1 MKPNILFIV
10 IDSLRADKCYGDK
23 KTSVTPNIDSLIKN
37 GTYFSQNITS
47 APSTIPSIYS
57 ILTSLYPFECVAQEG
72 NFFVINPE
80 INNYVKTLERNGY
93 SCYATLPILISYL
106 GFDKVF
112 KDNLETFHR
121 TSTLYNGLGEKIIQR
136 LKSFSMTESWFYYLH
151 LYDLMWISDPANF
164 NSEDGPDEIRNEKY
178 GENQY
183 ERIFSVMDAWLGR
196 ILQNLNLKN
205 TLVVI
210 TADHGTDIGV
220 YNSEMEESNK
230 VFQELRKH
238 DHGIGFKIGQKIARK
253 LPKSMSP
260 VRKKVAEKYT
270 SKTDEKIKDRV
281 KPELEKIEKSEL
293 RPYEKR
299 LMQNAVL
306 PTAHVFDDRVHVPLI
321 FSGYNIPSNKIINQ
335 QIRSVDIFP
344 TITDIIGLSDVNY
357 GKRGTTL
364 VPLMQGK
371 QVQEIPAFLESATN
385 STRSSDSNVI
395 GIRTSKFK
403 YFRDRDD
410 PTKNVHL
417 YDLKND
423 PLEEKNIADGRK
435 DMIEEME
442 KHLVEIL
449 KGESFQ
455 RSQSNEE
462 FGEEQS
468 DIIDSELKRL
478 GYIN

>member
-151 LYDLMWISDPANF
+151 LYDLMWISEPANF

-403 YFRDRDD
+403 YFRDRND

-442 KHLVEIL
+442 KYLVEIL

>member
-1 MKPNILFIV
+1 
-10 IDSLRADKCYGDK
+10 
-23 KTSVTPNIDSLIKN
+23 
-37 GTYFSQNITS
+37 
-47 APSTIPSIYS
+47 
-57 ILTSLYPFECVAQEG
+57 
-72 NFFVINPE
+72 
-80 INNYVKTLERNGY
+80 
-93 SCYATLPILISYL
+93 
-106 GFDKVF
+106 
-112 KDNLETFHR
+112 
-121 TSTLYNGLGEKIIQR
+121 
-136 LKSFSMTESWFYYLH
+136 MTEPWFYYLH

-299 LMQNAVL
+299 LMKYSIL
-306 PTAHVFDDRVHVPLI
+306 PITDLYDDKYVVPLI
-321 FSGYNIPSNKIINQ
+321 LTGYNIPSNKIINQ

-357 GKRGTTL
+357 GKRGRSL
-364 VPLMQGK
+364 LPIIQGK
-371 QVQEIPAFLESATN
+371 NLEELPAYIETATN
-385 STRSSDSNVI
+385 SVKTQTDNSI

-403 YFRDRDD
+403 YFRDRND

-423 PLEEKNIADGRK
+423 PLEEKNIAEDNK
-435 DMIEEME
+435 DVVEEME
-442 KHLVEIL
+442 KQVIEIL
-449 KGESFQ
+449 KGESLEHK
-455 RSQSNEE
+455 QSKKLTEE
-462 FGEEQS
+462 EIKKAREA
-468 DIIDSELKRL
+468 LTKL
-478 GYIN
+478 GYI

>member
-10 IDSLRADKCYGDK
+10 IDSLRADKCHGDK

-57 ILTSLYPFECVAQEG
+57 TLTSLYPFECVALEG
-72 NFFVINPE
+72 NFFVVNPE
-80 INNYVKTLERNGY
+80 INNYVKNLERNNY

-112 KDNLETFHR
+112 KNNLETFQR
-121 TSTLYNGLGEKIIQR
+121 TSTLYNGLGKKIIQR
-136 LKSFSMTESWFYYLH
+136 LKSFSMTEPWFYYLH

-164 NSEDGPDEIRNEKY
+164 NPEDGPDEIRNEKY

-183 ERIFSVMDAWLGR
+183 ERIFSVVDSWLGK
-196 ILQNLNLKN
+196 ILQNLNLNN
-205 TLVVI
+205 TLIVI

-220 YNSEMEESNK
+220 YNTEMEESNK
-230 VFQELRKH
+230 LFQGMRKH
-238 DHGIGFKIGQKIARK
+238 DPGIGFKIGQKIAHK
-253 LPKSMSP
+253 LPKSMSA
-260 VRKKVAEKYT
+260 VRKKVAGKYT
-270 SKTDEKIKDRV
+270 SETDERIKNKV
-281 KPELEKIEKSEL
+281 KPELEKIEKSDL

-299 LMQNAVL
+299 LMKNAVL

-321 FSGYNIPSNKIINQ
+321 FSGYNIPSNKIVNQ
-335 QIRSVDIFP
+335 QIQSVDIFP
-344 TITDIIGLSDVNY
+344 TIVDIIGLSNPNY
-357 GKRGTTL
+357 GKRGTSL
-364 VPLMQGK
+364 VPLMEGK

-403 YFRDRDD
+403 YFRDRND

-423 PLEEKNIADGRK
+423 PLEEKNIAEDNK
-435 DMIEEME
+435 DVVEEME
-442 KHLVEIL
+442 KHVIEIL
-449 KGESFQ
+449 KGESLEHK
-455 RSQSNEE
+455 QSKKLTEE
-462 FGEEQS
+462 EIKKAREA
-468 DIIDSELKRL
+468 LTKL
-478 GYIN
+478 GYI

>member
-37 GTYFSQNITS
+37 GTYFSQTITHGQG
-47 APSTIPSIYS
+47 TISCMSS
-57 ILTSLYPFECVAQEG
+57 ILTGLYPFESMTQNEDI
-72 NFFVINPE
+72 FVINPAAE
-80 INNYVKTLERNGY
+80 TYIENLEGFGY
-93 SCYATLPILISYL
+93 HTHATVQDSLSHIGLSQ
-106 GFDKVF
+106 VF
-112 KDNLETFHR
+112 KNNFEMYPV
-121 TSTLYNGLGEKIIQR
+121 TLKTWTGLGQQVIDKIKENKQ
-136 LKSFSMTESWFYYLH
+136 KEPWFYYLH
-151 LYDLMWISDPANF
+151 LYDLYTPIDYETQTDVKELND
-164 NSEDGPDEIRNEKY
+164 NSFGNTT
-178 GENQY
+178 Y
-183 ERIFSVMDAWLGR
+183 ERMFSAIDIWIGK
-196 ILQNLNLKN
+196 ILK
-205 TLVVI
+205 TIDTKKTIVI
-210 TADHGTDIGV
+210 ITSDHGHEIGAFTE
-220 YNSEMEESNK
+220 SMEK
-230 VFQELRKH
+230 LWRQYRTVRKH
-238 DHGIGFKIGQKIARK
+238 DPGIGVKIGQKIAHK
-253 LPKSMSP
+253 LPKSMLP
-260 VRKKVAEKYT
+260 IRKKVAEKYM
-270 SKTDEKIKDRV
+270 SKTYEKIKDKV

-403 YFRDRDD
+403 YFRDRND

-423 PLEEKNIADGRK
+423 PLEEKNIAEDNK
-435 DMIEEME
+435 DVVEEME
-442 KHLVEIL
+442 KHVIEIL
-449 KGESFQ
+449 KGESLEHK
-455 RSQSNEE
+455 QSKKLTEE
-462 FGEEQS
+462 EIKKAREA
-468 DIIDSELKRL
+468 LTKL
-478 GYIN
+478 GYI

>member
-10 IDSLRADKCYGDK
+10 IDSLKADKCYGDK

-37 GTYFSQNITS
+37 GTYFSQTITHGQG
-47 APSTIPSIYS
+47 TISCMSS
-57 ILTSLYPFECVAQEG
+57 ILTGLYPFESMTQNEDI
-72 NFFVINPE
+72 FVINPAAE
-80 INNYVKTLERNGY
+80 TYIENLEGFGY
-93 SCYATLPILISYL
+93 HTHATVQDALSHIGLSQ
-106 GFDKVF
+106 VF
-112 KDNLETFHR
+112 KNNFEMY
-121 TSTLYNGLGEKIIQR
+121 SVTLKTWTGLGQQVIDKI
-136 LKSFSMTESWFYYLH
+136 KESKQKEPWFYYLH
-151 LYDLMWISDPANF
+151 LYDLYTPIDYETQTDVKELND
-164 NSEDGPDEIRNEKY
+164 NSFGNTT
-178 GENQY
+178 Y
-183 ERIFSVMDAWLGR
+183 ERMFSAIDIWIGK
-196 ILQNLNLKN
+196 ILK
-205 TLVVI
+205 TIDTKKTIVI
-210 TADHGTDIGV
+210 ITSDHGHEIGAFTE
-220 YNSEMEESNK
+220 SMEK
-230 VFQELRKH
+230 LWQQYRTVRKH
-238 DHGIGFKIGQKIARK
+238 DPGIGFKIGQKIAHK
-253 LPKSMSP
+253 LPKSMLP
-260 VRKKVAEKYT
+260 IRKKVAEKYT
-270 SKTDEKIKDRV
+270 SKTYEKIKDKV

-371 QVQEIPAFLESATN
+371 QVQEIPAFLESAPN

-403 YFRDRDD
+403 YFRDRND

-423 PLEEKNIADGRK
+423 PLEEKNIAEDNK
-435 DMIEEME
+435 DVVEEME
-442 KHLVEIL
+442 KHVIEIL
-449 KGESFQ
+449 KGESLEHK
-455 RSQSNEE
+455 QSEKLTEE
-462 FGEEQS
+462 EIKKAREA
-468 DIIDSELKRL
+468 LTKL
-478 GYIN
+478 GYI

>member
-37 GTYFSQNITS
+37 GTYFSQTITHGQ
-47 APSTIPSIYS
+47 STIPCMSS
-57 ILTSLYPFECVAQEG
+57 ILTGLYPFESMTQNEDI
-72 NFFVINPE
+72 FVINPAAE
-80 INNYVKTLERNGY
+80 TYIENLEGFGY
-93 SCYATLPILISYL
+93 HTHATVQDSISHMGL
-106 GFDKVF
+106 SQVF
-112 KDNLETFHR
+112 KNNFEMYPV
-121 TSTLYNGLGEKIIQR
+121 TLKTWTGLGQQVIDKIKENKQ
-136 LKSFSMTESWFYYLH
+136 KEPWFYYLH
-151 LYDLMWISDPANF
+151 LYDLYTPIDYETQTDVKELND
-164 NSEDGPDEIRNEKY
+164 NSFGNTT
-178 GENQY
+178 Y
-183 ERIFSVMDAWLGR
+183 ERMFSAIDIWIGK
-196 ILQNLNLKN
+196 ILK
-205 TLVVI
+205 TIDTKKTIVI
-210 TADHGTDIGV
+210 ITSDHGHEKGAFTE
-220 YNSEMEESNK
+220 SMEK
-230 VFQELRKH
+230 LWRQYRTVRKH
-238 DHGIGFKIGQKIARK
+238 DPGIGFKIGQKIAHK

-270 SKTDEKIKDRV
+270 SKTDEKIKDKV

-403 YFRDRDD
+403 YFRDRND

-423 PLEEKNIADGRK
+423 PLEEKNIAEDNK
-435 DMIEEME
+435 DVVEEME
-442 KHLVEIL
+442 KHVIEIL
-449 KGESFQ
+449 KGESLEHK
-455 RSQSNEE
+455 QSKKLTEE
-462 FGEEQS
+462 EIKKAREA
-468 DIIDSELKRL
+468 LTKL
-478 GYIN
+478 GYI

>member
-37 GTYFSQNITS
+37 GTYFSQTITHGQ
-47 APSTIPSIYS
+47 STIPCMSS
-57 ILTSLYPFECVAQEG
+57 ILTGLYPFESMTQNEDI
-72 NFFVINPE
+72 FVINPAAE
-80 INNYVKTLERNGY
+80 TYIENLEGFGY
-93 SCYATLPILISYL
+93 HTHATVQDSLSHMGLSQ
-106 GFDKVF
+106 VF
-112 KDNLETFHR
+112 KNNFEMY
-121 TSTLYNGLGEKIIQR
+121 SVTLKTWTGLGQQVIDKIKENKQ
-136 LKSFSMTESWFYYLH
+136 KEPWFYYLH
-151 LYDLMWISDPANF
+151 LYDLYTPIDYETQTDVKELND
-164 NSEDGPDEIRNEKY
+164 NSFGNTT
-178 GENQY
+178 Y
-183 ERIFSVMDAWLGR
+183 ERMFSAIDIWIGK
-196 ILQNLNLKN
+196 ILK
-205 TLVVI
+205 TIDTKKTIVI
-210 TADHGTDIGV
+210 ITSDHGHEIGAFTE
-220 YNSEMEESNK
+220 SMEK
-230 VFQELRKH
+230 LWRQYRTVRKH
-238 DHGIGFKIGQKIARK
+238 DPGIGLKIGQKIAHK

-270 SKTDEKIKDRV
+270 SKTDERIKEKV

-299 LMQNAVL
+299 LMKYSIL
-306 PTAHVFDDRVHVPLI
+306 PIMDLYDDKYVVPLI
-321 FSGYNIPSNKIINQ
+321 LTGYNIPSNKIINQ

-357 GKRGTTL
+357 GKRGRSL
-364 VPLMQGK
+364 LPIIQGK
-371 QVQEIPAFLESATN
+371 NLEELPAYIETATN
-385 STRSSDSNVI
+385 SVKTQTDNSI

-403 YFRDRDD
+403 YFRDRND

-449 KGESFQ
+449 KGDSFQ
-455 RSQSNEE
+455 HSQSNEE

>member
-37 GTYFSQNITS
+37 GTYFSQTITHGQG
-47 APSTIPSIYS
+47 TISCMSS
-57 ILTSLYPFECVAQEG
+57 ILTGLYPFESMTQNEDI
-72 NFFVINPE
+72 FVINPAAE
-80 INNYVKTLERNGY
+80 TYIENLEGFGY
-93 SCYATLPILISYL
+93 HTHATVQDPLSHIGLSQ
-106 GFDKVF
+106 VF
-112 KDNLETFHR
+112 KNNFEMYPV
-121 TSTLYNGLGEKIIQR
+121 TLKTWTGLGQQVIDKIKENKQ
-136 LKSFSMTESWFYYLH
+136 KEPWFYYLH
-151 LYDLMWISDPANF
+151 LYDLYTPIDYETQTDVKELND
-164 NSEDGPDEIRNEKY
+164 NSFGNTT
-178 GENQY
+178 Y
-183 ERIFSVMDAWLGR
+183 ERMFSAIDIWIGK
-196 ILQNLNLKN
+196 ILK
-205 TLVVI
+205 TIDTKKTIVI
-210 TADHGTDIGV
+210 ITSDHGHEKGAFTE
-220 YNSEMEESNK
+220 SMEKLHQQSRT
-230 VFQELRKH
+230 VRKH
-238 DHGIGFKIGQKIARK
+238 DPGIGFKIGQKIAHK

-270 SKTDEKIKDRV
+270 SKTDEKIKDKV

-299 LMQNAVL
+299 LMKYSIL
-306 PTAHVFDDRVHVPLI
+306 PITDLYDDKYVVPLI
-321 FSGYNIPSNKIINQ
+321 LTGYNIPSNKIINQ

-371 QVQEIPAFLESATN
+371 QVQEIPAFLESAPN

-403 YFRDRDD
+403 YFRDRND

-423 PLEEKNIADGRK
+423 PLEEKNIAEDNK
-435 DMIEEME
+435 DVVEEME
-442 KHLVEIL
+442 KQVIEIL
-449 KGESFQ
+449 KGESLEHK
-455 RSQSNEE
+455 QSKKLTEE
-462 FGEEQS
+462 EIKKAREV
-468 DIIDSELKRL
+468 LTKL
-478 GYIN
+478 GYI

>member
-37 GTYFSQNITS
+37 GTYFSQTITHGQG
-47 APSTIPSIYS
+47 TISCMSS
-57 ILTSLYPFECVAQEG
+57 ILTGLYPFESMTQNEDI
-72 NFFVINPE
+72 FVINPAAE
-80 INNYVKTLERNGY
+80 TYIENLEGFGY
-93 SCYATLPILISYL
+93 HTHATVQESLSHMGLSQ
-106 GFDKVF
+106 VF
-112 KDNLETFHR
+112 KNNFEMYPV
-121 TSTLYNGLGEKIIQR
+121 TLKTWTGLGQQVIDKIKENKQ
-136 LKSFSMTESWFYYLH
+136 KEPWFYYLH
-151 LYDLMWISDPANF
+151 LYDLYTPIDYETQTDVKELND
-164 NSEDGPDEIRNEKY
+164 NSFGNTT
-178 GENQY
+178 Y
-183 ERIFSVMDAWLGR
+183 ERMFSAIDIWIGK
-196 ILQNLNLKN
+196 ILK
-205 TLVVI
+205 TIDTKKTIVI
-210 TADHGTDIGV
+210 ITSDHGHEIGAFTE
-220 YNSEMEESNK
+220 SMEK
-230 VFQELRKH
+230 LWRQYRTVRKH
-238 DHGIGFKIGQKIARK
+238 DPGIGLKIGQKIAHK
-253 LPKSMSP
+253 LPKSMLP
-260 VRKKVAEKYT
+260 IRKKVAEKYT
-270 SKTDEKIKDRV
+270 SKTYEKIKDKV

-371 QVQEIPAFLESATN
+371 QVQEIPAFLESAPN
-385 STRSSDSNVI
+385 STRSEDSNVI

-403 YFRDRDD
+403 YFRDRND

-423 PLEEKNIADGRK
+423 PLEEKNIAEDNK
-435 DMIEEME
+435 DVVEEME
-442 KHLVEIL
+442 KHVIEIL
-449 KGESFQ
+449 KGESLEHK
-455 RSQSNEE
+455 QSKKLTEE
-462 FGEEQS
+462 EIKKAREA
-468 DIIDSELKRL
+468 LTKL
-478 GYIN
+478 GYI

>member
-1 MKPNILFIV
+1 MK
-10 IDSLRADKCYGDK
+10 
-23 KTSVTPNIDSLIKN
+23 
-37 GTYFSQNITS
+37 
-47 APSTIPSIYS
+47 YS
-57 ILTSLYPFECVAQEG
+57 IL
-72 NFFVINPE
+72 
-80 INNYVKTLERNGY
+80 
-93 SCYATLPILISYL
+93 PIM
-106 GFDKVF
+106 D
-112 KDNLETFHR
+112 
-121 TSTLYNGLGEKIIQR
+121 
-136 LKSFSMTESWFYYLH
+136 
-151 LYDLMWISDPANF
+151 LYDD
-164 NSEDGPDEIRNEKY
+164 KY
-178 GENQY
+178 
-183 ERIFSVMDAWLGR
+183 V
-196 ILQNLNLKN
+196 
-205 TLVVI
+205 
-210 TADHGTDIGV
+210 
-220 YNSEMEESNK
+220 
-230 VFQELRKH
+230 
-238 DHGIGFKIGQKIARK
+238 
-253 LPKSMSP
+253 
-260 VRKKVAEKYT
+260 
-270 SKTDEKIKDRV
+270 
-281 KPELEKIEKSEL
+281 
-293 RPYEKR
+293 
-299 LMQNAVL
+299 
-306 PTAHVFDDRVHVPLI
+306 VPLI
-321 FSGYNIPSNKIINQ
+321 LTGYNIPSNKIINQ

-403 YFRDRDD
+403 YFRDRND

-455 RSQSNEE
+455 HSQSNEE